1 MRVSRKV
8 FDNSLTL
15 PHCRAMEN
23 EVDPL
28 PQNTVSG
35 IGVLKL
41 QTSAIRRIV
50 NALREIAP
58 EQHDYILR
66 FAKEELA
73 K

>member
-1 MRVSRKV
+1 
-8 FDNSLTL
+8 
-15 PHCRAMEN
+15 MEN